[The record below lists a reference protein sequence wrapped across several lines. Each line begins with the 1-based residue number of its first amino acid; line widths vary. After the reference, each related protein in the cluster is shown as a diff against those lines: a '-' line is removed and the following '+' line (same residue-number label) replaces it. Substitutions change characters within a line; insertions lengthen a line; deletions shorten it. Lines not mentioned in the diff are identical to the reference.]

1 MTLKA
6 ISFSHS
12 TLSFVLLLSCRNLLE
27 LSLLLSFPRICV
39 WSTFGW
45 STLCYWLEGYTE
57 DAVQVLLQR
66 YNFVAD
72 AEKRKI
78 DKSALWELV
87 MVKKKETRTKT
98 RMLFFQMFVFLFVSY
113 SFVVFFVLFF
123 LSHSFY
129 IYFFLRTK
137 KMSGWRF
144 TSIDTSLSF

>member
-27 LSLLLSFPRICV
+27 LYLLLSFPRICV

-45 STLCYWLEGYTE
+45 STWCYWLEGYTG

-66 YNFVAD
+66 YNFLAD
-72 AEKRKI
+72 TEKRKR
-78 DKSALWELV
+78 DKSSFMRTWYG
-87 MVKKKETRTKT
+87 KKERNKDENLHAFFFKC
-98 RMLFFQMFVFLFVSY
+98 LFFCLLVILFLFC
-113 SFVVFFVLFF
+113 FVF

-129 IYFFLRTK
+129 IYFFFRTK

>member
-27 LSLLLSFPRICV
+27 LYLLLSFPRICV

-45 STLCYWLEGYTE
+45 STWCYWLEGYTG

-66 YNFVAD
+66 YNFLAD
-72 AEKRKI
+72 AEKRKR
-78 DKSALWELV
+78 DKSIFMRTWYG
-87 MVKKKETRTKT
+87 KKKERNKDENLHAFFFKC
-98 RMLFFQMFVFLFVSY
+98 LFFCLLVIL
-113 SFVVFFVLFF
+113 FFVLFCF
-123 LSHSFY
+123 FFT
-129 IYFFLRTK
+129 FFLYLFFFRTK
-137 KMSGWRF
+137 SMSGWRF